1 MTKQYKTVTSDGKVK
16 LSMNIDKSLLQKID
30 VDCGS
35 KGVRR
40 SDWIT
45 IASMYYLQKE
55 EKEKENK
62 N

>member
-16 LSMNIDKSLLQKID
+16 LSMNIDKTLIQKID
-30 VDCGS
+30 IDCEL
-35 KGVRR
+35 KRIRR

-55 EKEKENK
+55 DRDNITKK
-62 N
+62 

>member
-16 LSMNIDKSLLQKID
+16 LSMNIDKTLIQKID
-30 VDCGS
+30 IDCEL
-35 KGVRR
+35 KGMRR

-45 IASMYYLQKE
+45 IASMYYLQKDDRD
-55 EKEKENK
+55 KENK